1 MNRLVMSK
9 QPGHGL
15 FMRVTEKKREATP
28 RLNPADTAAVVER
41 DILAKHVKLVEKRCA
56 TLSTQLALE
65 IEAKTKLQS
74 EMERL
79 ADENALLAEDKRS
92 ALASVDL
99 LSDQVRDLQDQ
110 TSCIPSLHNRIH
122 DLEKADRESKERITS
137 MKRKDEEWKSEI
149 KELLRECASL
159 RRDLATSEQEKQVVK
174 NEAAKLLVLFEKE
187 TQENLA
193 NQERLFESFGRPN
206 QPMRPTLRR
215 SRKVPLVDEEIE
227 AIRKLIYPYFQLQ
240 LNTSLMPSH
249 KREDAWL
256 HPLVSQLPS

>member
-1 MNRLVMSK
+1 MNKLVMSK

-15 FMRVTEKKREATP
+15 FMRVTEKKRDTTP
-28 RLNPADTAAVVER
+28 RLTPADSAASVER
-41 DILAKHVKLVEKRCA
+41 DILAKHVKLVEKRCSA
-56 TLSTQLALE
+56 LSSQLALE
-65 IEAKTKLQS
+65 TEAKTKLQK

-79 ADENALLAEDKRS
+79 GEENAMLAEDKRS

-110 TSCIPSLHNRIH
+110 TTCIPDLHDRIH
-122 DLEKADRESKERITS
+122 HLEKADRENKEKLLAL
-137 MKRKDEEWKSEI
+137 KRKDDEWKAEI

-193 NQERLFESFGRPN
+193 NQEKLFESFGRPT
-206 QPMRPTLRR
+206 QPFRPTLRR
-215 SRKVPLVDEEIE
+215 PRKISQLDEEVE
-227 AIRKLIYPYFQLQ
+227 AIRKLI
-240 LNTSLMPSH
+240 
-249 KREDAWL
+249 
-256 HPLVSQLPS
+256 